1 MIDLSSIRDAGRALE
16 GVAHRTPV
24 IESHSMNEIS
34 GVQLYFKAETLQRT
48 GSFKFRGA
56 YNALRQMT
64 PAEKRRGVVTYSSG
78 NHGQAVALS
87 ARLVGTDVVVV
98 MPSDAPKSKQN
109 ATRAYGA
116 TIVPYDRATE
126 DRLELASQIADKEGR
141 LLIQPYDDERVIT
154 GQGTIGLELAE
165 QCGSL
170 DAVFVPV
177 GGGGLISGISLALA
191 ELMPSCAVIGVEP
204 SDADDTRRSLEAGY
218 RVSITAPTTIADG
231 LRSTQPGELTFPI
244 IERHV
249 QRIVTVAEVEIIE
262 ATRLL
267 FERLKLVVEPS
278 GACSVAAAVLQ
289 PGQLPRA
296 ARAGVILSG
305 GNVDPST
312 FAEILLHR

>member
-1 MIDLSSIRDAGRALE
+1 MIDFLNIREAGRALE

-34 GVQLYFKAETLQRT
+34 GLQLYFKAETLQRT

-98 MPSDAPKSKQN
+98 MPSDAPKAKQN

-126 DRLELASQIADKEGR
+126 DRLELASKIAEKEGR

-165 QCGSL
+165 QCGYL

-204 SDADDTRRSLEAGY
+204 SDADDTRRSLDAGY
-218 RVSITAPTTIADG
+218 RVSIPAPTTIADG

-249 QRIVTVAEVEIIE
+249 QRIVTVTELEIIE

-278 GACSVAAAVLQ
+278 GACSVAAVLQ

-296 ARAGVILSG
+296 ARVGVVLSG

-312 FAEILLHR
+312 FAEILSHA

>member
-34 GVQLYFKAETLQRT
+34 GLQLYFKAETLQRT

-126 DRLELASQIADKEGR
+126 DRLELASKIADKEGR

-177 GGGGLISGISLALA
+177 GGGGLISGIGLGLA

-278 GACSVAAAVLQ
+278 GACSVAAVLQ
-289 PGQLPRA
+289 PGLLPRA
-296 ARAGVILSG
+296 ARVGVILSG

-312 FAEILLHR
+312 FAEILSHT

>member
-278 GACSVAAAVLQ
+278 GACSVAAVLQ

>member
-278 GACSVAAAVLQ
+278 GACSVAAVLQ

-296 ARAGVILSG
+296 ARVGVILSG

-312 FAEILLHR
+312 FAEILSHT